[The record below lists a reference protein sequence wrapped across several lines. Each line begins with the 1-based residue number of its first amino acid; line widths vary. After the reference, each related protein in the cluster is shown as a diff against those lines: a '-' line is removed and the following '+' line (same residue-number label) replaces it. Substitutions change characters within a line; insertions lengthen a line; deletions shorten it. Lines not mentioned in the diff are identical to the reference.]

1 MEGDWLHA
9 TLNID
14 KDVMRTWDWVDD
26 PRMIGEDCCEWLLK
40 RGLTNDDEYDII
52 IREVVK

>member
-14 KDVMRTWDWVDD
+14 KDVMRTLDWVDNPKLGLD
-26 PRMIGEDCCEWLLK
+26 EDLHFLK
-40 RGLTNDDEYDII
+40 ECDTIVIEELE
-52 IREVVK
+52 K

>member
-14 KDVMRTWDWVDD
+14 KDVIRTWDWVDY
-26 PRMIGEDCCEWLLK
+26 W
-40 RGLTNDDEYDII
+40 TNQEECDII
-52 IREVVK
+52 EESE

>member
-26 PRMIGEDCCEWLLK
+26 PRLQEDE
-40 RGLTNDDEYDII
+40 LTNLDEYDII
-52 IREVVK
+52 DNRELENFNN

>member
-14 KDVMRTWDWVDD
+14 KDVMRLLDWVDD
-26 PRMIGEDCCEWLLK
+26 PRMTAEEIPD
-40 RGLTNDDEYDII
+40 LTNQDKCDII
-52 IREVVK
+52 DNKESENTGVLL

>member
-14 KDVMRTWDWVDD
+14 KDVMRTLDWVDD
-26 PRMIGEDCCEWLLK
+26 PR
-40 RGLTNDDEYDII
+40 LTSQEEYDTIVI
-52 IREVVK
+52 EELEK

>member
-14 KDVMRTWDWVDD
+14 KDVMRTLDWVDD
-26 PRMIGEDCCEWLLK
+26 PRLGEDE
-40 RGLTNDDEYDII
+40 LTNLDECDIMN
-52 IREVVK
+52 RKLEK

>member
-14 KDVMRTWDWVDD
+14 KYVMRTWDWVDD
-26 PRMIGEDCCEWLLK
+26 PRLQEDE
-40 RGLTNDDEYDII
+40 LTNDDEYDII
-52 IREVVK
+52 IRELDK